1 MWQAWLMAASLV
13 SSSSLAAAPTSLSVI
28 EESPA
33 GTVIGSLSKALGL
46 SVSEMHRRQFQ
57 LLPGPHTD
65 LVKVDLAKGVLK
77 VSSRIDREL
86 LCSSRTSSSCVLPL
100 EAILAQPVRSPA
112 RLSLHVV
119 DINDHSPTF
128 RSPHVTMSISEGA
141 SINSRFPM
149 QGAVDLDAGHNGQLS
164 YTLTGAPTFKLDI
177 KQDGAFGGGSLELV
191 LQQPLDREREPQVL
205 LTLTAHDHGDRPRSS
220 SCKIVI
226 SVADINDHTPTFEQT
241 VYKANISEGTKPGS
255 TLIRVAATD
264 DDDGVNG
271 IVKYAFASLTELQER
286 RMFAIHPQTGEL
298 TLRTPLDYEEK
309 ASHELYIEASDGGLG
324 GVPAYCKVT
333 ITVEDENDNTPQ
345 ITFPSEDE
353 HKLASLSISEVEA
366 PGSFVMFVRVE
377 DQDSGD
383 NGRTSLRFESPV
395 PFRLRQLRRGDFIIV
410 TEGQLDREKTRIYNL
425 TLVAEDGGTPPLQ
438 TRSSLQLHVTDGNDN
453 APRFDEP
460 FYEVSVEENNRPNV
474 LLLTV
479 SARDHDEGDNG
490 RIAYE
495 IVELGNQR
503 PGASE
508 LVVVDGES
516 GAVHAIR
523 SFDRESIRAVHFV
536 IKAEDRGEPRRSA
549 SVQVTVVINDV
560 NDNAP
565 KVKSPRLQ
573 GGNATVYA
581 LRGLRAAQPVTVVAA
596 TDPDFGDN
604 GRLAFRLLRG
614 NSDLFQLDRDSGQ
627 ITNVEDLSGPEG
639 ERYELLVE
647 VSDKGVPPRSTL
659 ASLCIVLVNS
669 LPQPQV
675 HDNEDDTSTHLLG
688 LPLILIVSL
697 GSVCMLLLI
706 IMVTV
711 ALVCRRENKEMRTY
725 NCRTAETFYSKPPSE
740 LATNDGDVKN
750 GTIGNGPHAAVD
762 NEPHA
767 DQLCSCVQTSVDQSN
782 LLPTRNWVNECL
794 QSYGANSPQRCSPYQ
809 LCPNSLDLS
818 RNNCCDSNSK
828 VNDVKRDGHFNRPY
842 EGIRRLKGREIDGL
856 STKDSGRGESDPR
869 DSEGGESDQ
878 DQNISLHVG
887 YHCQAHN
894 GPSRLYV
901 PKSLTPTWE
910 LLGHVAEAR
919 RIATPSPAALSSPAS
934 PTAVRRPKHRL
945 HLSPLTVPPATSCGL
960 SATSQPPLL
969 HPAPLGTFIDECMAA
984 YGANDSSSVIDRKC
998 GNLARLKTMNNFED
1012 PSSSDDGE
1020 SEKSV
1025 MGRPRGRGPRPRP
1038 QKPARMSRTN
1048 SNGEAKYRM
1057 SEVNGILRHLGDRG
1071 GSSQASMPRPLHSNL
1086 DVEQYP

>member
-1 MWQAWLMAASLV
+1 MWQAWLMVASLV
-13 SSSSLAAAPTSLSVI
+13 SSSSLAAAPTSLSVV

-46 SVSEMHRRQFQ
+46 SVREMHRRHFQ

-77 VSSRIDREL
+77 
-86 LCSSRTSSSCVLPL
+86 
-100 EAILAQPVRSPA
+100 
-112 RLSLHVV
+112 
-119 DINDHSPTF
+119 
-128 RSPHVTMSISEGA
+128 
-141 SINSRFPM
+141 
-149 QGAVDLDAGHNGQLS
+149 GAVDLDAGRNGQLS
-164 YTLTGAPTFKLDI
+164 YTLTGAPAFKLDVRHDGGSR
-177 KQDGAFGGGSLELV
+177 DGAFGGGSLELV

-205 LTLTAHDHGDRPRSS
+205 LTLTAYDHGDRPRSS

-226 SVADINDHTPTFEQT
+226 SVADINDNVPTFEQT
-241 VYKANISEGTKPGS
+241 VYKANSSEGTKPGS
-255 TLIRVAATD
+255 TLIRVTATD
-264 DDDGVNG
+264 EDDGVNG
-271 IVKYAFASLTELQER
+271 IVKYTFASLTELHER

-298 TLRTPLDYEEK
+298 TLRTPLDYEK
-309 ASHELYIEASDGGLG
+309 KTSHELYIEASDGGLG

-345 ITFPSEDE
+345 ITFPSEDNN
-353 HKLASLSISEVEA
+353 KPGSMSISEAEP
-366 PGSFVMFVRVE
+366 PGSFVTFVRVE
-377 DQDSGD
+377 DQDSGN
-383 NGRTSLRFESPV
+383 NGRTSLRFESHV

-410 TEGQLDREKTRIYNL
+410 TEGQLDREKTRMYNL
-425 TLVAEDGGTPPLQ
+425 TLVAEDEGTPPLQ
-438 TRSSLQLHVTDGNDN
+438 TRTSLQLHITDGNDN

-460 FYEVSVEENNRPNV
+460 FYEVSVEENNVPNA
-474 LLLTV
+474 LLLIV
-479 SARDHDEGDNG
+479 AARDHDEGDNG
-490 RIAYE
+490 RISYE
-495 IVELGNQR
+495 IVEFGDQS
-503 PGASE
+503 PPASE
-508 LVVVDGES
+508 LVAVDGES
-516 GAVHAIR
+516 GAVRAIR
-523 SFDRESIRAVHFV
+523 SFDRESIRAIYFM
-536 IKAEDRGEPRRSA
+536 IKAEDRGEPHRSA

-565 KVKSPRLQ
+565 KVKSPQLRA
-573 GGNATVYA
+573 GNATVYA
-581 LRGLRAAQPVTVVAA
+581 LKGLPAGQAVTVVSA

-604 GRLAFRLLRG
+604 SRLVFRLLRG
-614 NSDLFQLDRDSGQ
+614 KGNLFQLDRDSGQ
-627 ITNVEDLSGPEG
+627 ITNEEDLSGPEG
-639 ERYELLVE
+639 EKYELLIE
-647 VSDKGVPPRSTL
+647 ISDKGVPPRSTL

-675 HDNEDDTSTHLLG
+675 HDNEDDATTHLLG

-740 LATNDGDVKN
+740 LATNEANVKN
-750 GTIGNGPHAAVD
+750 GAVGNISDTAVD
-762 NEPHA
+762 NEPHG
-767 DQLCSCVQTSVDQSN
+767 DKLCSCVHTSVEQSN
-782 LLPTRNWVNECL
+782 LLPTRNWINECL

-809 LCPNSLDLS
+809 LYPNSLHHS
-818 RNNCCDSNSK
+818 RNNCCDSK
-828 VNDVKRDGHFNRPY
+828 VNDVKRDGHFQRPY
-842 EGIRRLKGREIDGL
+842 EGTRRLKGREIDGL

-878 DQNISLHVG
+878 DQNTSLCVG

-910 LLGHVAEAR
+910 LLGHAAEAR
-919 RIATPSPAALSSPAS
+919 RIATPSPATLSSPAS

-945 HLSPLTVPPATSCGL
+945 HLLPLTVPPATLCSL
-960 SATSQPPLL
+960 SATSQPQQPR
-969 HPAPLGTFIDECMAA
+969 PAPLGTFIDECMAA
-984 YGANDSSSVIDRKC
+984 YGANDSSSIIDRKC
-998 GNLARLKTMNNFED
+998 GNSARLKTMNKFED
-1012 PSSSDDGE
+1012 LSSSDDGD

-1025 MGRPRGRGPRPRP
+1025 MGRTRGRGSRPRP
-1038 QKPARMSRTN
+1038 QKPARTSRTN

-1071 GSSQASMPRPLHSNL
+1071 CSSHASMPCPPHGNA